1 MYNYINTNQT
11 TNITDDVQV
20 EHIMPKV
27 GTSWFSANLISRD
40 EHNRLKERLG
50 NKTLLTPIKNTILS
64 NKIYSEKLRY
74 YKEQNIALTNQDLNQ
89 IDKKF
94 SVTYYNE
101 WNEKSIDERQLALA
115 KIAKDIWGF

>member
-1 MYNYINTNQT
+1 MR
-11 TNITDDVQV
+11 
-20 EHIMPKV
+20 K
-27 GTSWFSANLISRD
+27 
-40 EHNRLKERLG
+40 
-50 NKTLLTPIKNTILS
+50 NKLTGIVPM
-64 NKIYSEKLRY
+64 IYCFFDKR
-74 YKEQNIALTNQDLNQ
+74 NQ